1 MVFFSVI
8 RFYIYRNRDIAGTL
22 AVDNERLRDY
32 MRQTEKDTIDAVTF
46 LRKKDGD
53 KDAEVNNYYFRK

>member
-1 MVFFSVI
+1 
-8 RFYIYRNRDIAGTL
+8 L